1 MALCKLTQCCCGCS
15 LQTGTK
21 VIGVWFLIGATGG
34 FIQAFSQM
42 LASFDRDDGDR
53 MLLDSISW
61 MIGSIAAMAAT
72 VSVQVAAWNNRHPVL
87 IVPWLVLKSVSL
99 TVGIAFVSYM
109 GIMSI
114 RGNGSSSGI
123 VYFAGAFIATAIV
136 SYSWLVI
143 YSYYQ
148 ELVATGKKLV
158 KCDEE
163 NEMKFGEC

>member
-1 MALCKLTQCCCGCS
+1 MAPCKLKQCCCGCS

-21 VIGVWFLIGATGG
+21 VIGIWFLMGATGG
-34 FIQAFSQM
+34 FIRAFSQM

-61 MIGSIAAMAAT
+61 MIGSIAAIAAT
-72 VSVQVAAWNNRHPVL
+72 VSVLVAAWNNRHPVL

-109 GIMSI
+109 AVMSTRDNGI
-114 RGNGSSSGI
+114 SSVI
-123 VYFAGAFIATAIV
+123 ANFAVALVAAVIV

-143 YSYYQ
+143 YSYYH
-148 ELVATGKKLV
+148 ELVAIGKKSA

-163 NEMKFGEC
+163 NAIKFGAC